1 MKNYSF
7 ELGRGKSSQRQ
18 MKVQEIL
25 RAALVEVLQRG
36 LTKEPLLD
44 NEMIT
49 INYVDVS
56 PDLRP
61 VKFFFLPFN
70 EKKRE
75 DFLEAFKR
83 ANKVIRREIG
93 QRVHLKYVPT
103 INFVFDNS
111 ITEVRK
117 LDKIFASKKVKKDIE
132 R

>member
-49 INYVDVS
+49 INYVDAVS
-56 PDLRP
+56 YT
-61 VKFFFLPFN
+61 
-70 EKKRE
+70 
-75 DFLEAFKR
+75 
-83 ANKVIRREIG
+83 
-93 QRVHLKYVPT
+93 HLTLPT
-103 INFVFDNS
+103 ICSV
-111 ITEVRK
+111 
-117 LDKIFASKKVKKDIE
+117 
-132 R
+132 